1 MQIQTSLHT
10 LKFSQQAL
18 EQLTNELE
26 TTFGE
31 FIVHPKMSSEEI
43 MYKAGQKSV
52 VEYVKQKLE
61 EDNNVH

>member
-1 MQIQTSLHT
+1 MEQITD
-10 LKFSQQAL
+10 
-18 EQLTNELE
+18 ELE
-26 TTFGE
+26 TTFGDLM
-31 FIVHPKMSSEEI
+31 IHPKMSSEEI